1 MVIEVKNLSV
11 KYREKNV
18 VKNVSFTVNEG
29 EIFGMIGVNGAGKTT
44 TIECIEGLRNNYSGE
59 IRVLGI
65 NPMKGRKELHKLIGV
80 QLQETSYHDR
90 LKVKEI
96 CKLFASF
103 YDTKESIDDLAKEFN
118 LYEKLDS
125 YVGKLSGGQRQKLS
139 IILALISKP
148 KIVFLDELTTGLDP
162 KSRRDMWESVLRL
175 KKKGITVYLTTHF
188 MEEAEYLCDRVAIM
202 KQGQIVAL
210 DSVENLKNNH
220 GLLDKVSFRC
230 SHNIKNEVLMKF
242 KTVKEIVE
250 RDNHFT
256 ISCEADT
263 FLSELNR
270 YIIDNNY
277 MIFNVE
283 VNKPSL
289 EDVFFKYTGEI
300 LESLEE
306 QQ

>member
-1 MVIEVKNLSV
+1 M
-11 KYREKNV
+11 

-29 EIFGMIGVNGAGKTT
+29 EIFGMIGANGAGKTT

-80 QLQETSYHDR
+80 QLQETSYQDR

-162 KSRRDMWESVLRL
+162 KSRRDMWETVLRL

-277 MIFNVE
+277 MIMNVE

-306 QQ
+306 Q

>member
-29 EIFGMIGVNGAGKTT
+29 EIFGMIGANGAGKTT

-80 QLQETSYHDR
+80 QLQETSYQDR

-162 KSRRDMWESVLRL
+162 KSRRDMWETVLRL

-277 MIFNVE
+277 MIMNVE

-306 QQ
+306 Q

>member
-29 EIFGMIGVNGAGKTT
+29 EIFGMIGANGAGKTT

-80 QLQETSYHDR
+80 QLQETSYQDR

-162 KSRRDMWESVLRL
+162 KSRRDMWETVLRL

-277 MIFNVE
+277 MIMYNDTK
-283 VNKPSL
+283 N
-289 EDVFFKYTGEI
+289 
-300 LESLEE
+300 
-306 QQ
+306 

>member
-1 MVIEVKNLSV
+1 
-11 KYREKNV
+11 
-18 VKNVSFTVNEG
+18 
-29 EIFGMIGVNGAGKTT
+29 
-44 TIECIEGLRNNYSGE
+44 
-59 IRVLGI
+59 
-65 NPMKGRKELHKLIGV
+65 
-80 QLQETSYHDR
+80 
-90 LKVKEI
+90 
-96 CKLFASF
+96 
-103 YDTKESIDDLAKEFN
+103 
-118 LYEKLDS
+118 
-125 YVGKLSGGQRQKLS
+125 
-139 IILALISKP
+139 
-148 KIVFLDELTTGLDP
+148 
-162 KSRRDMWESVLRL
+162 MWETVLRL

-277 MIFNVE
+277 MIMNVE

-306 QQ
+306 Q